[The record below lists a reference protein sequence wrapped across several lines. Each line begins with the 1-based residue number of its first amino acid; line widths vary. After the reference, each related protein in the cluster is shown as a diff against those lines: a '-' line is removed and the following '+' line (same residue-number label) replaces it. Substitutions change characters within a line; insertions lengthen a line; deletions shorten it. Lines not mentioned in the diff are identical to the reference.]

1 MEGFNENFPSNVFKQ
16 ILKTKKKQ
24 KSSSRIPTEQSPM
37 KKSLT
42 LSPTSSSKNRN
53 KIFFFSLPQKTHK
66 KVNLFSLKS
75 ENGNG
80 SKSQNS

>member
-1 MEGFNENFPSNVFKQ
+1 MEGFNVNVPPKVFKQ
-16 ILKTKKKQ
+16 NLKTSKKK
-24 KSSSRIPTEQSPM
+24 SLSRIPTEQSPM